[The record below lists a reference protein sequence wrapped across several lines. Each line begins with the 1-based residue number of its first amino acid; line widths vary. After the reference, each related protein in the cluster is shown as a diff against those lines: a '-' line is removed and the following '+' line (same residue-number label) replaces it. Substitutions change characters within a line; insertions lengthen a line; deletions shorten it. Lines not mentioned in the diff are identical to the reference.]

1 MDRCTPSPS
10 TYVGP
15 ERRAHPRIP
24 AAAVPHLTA
33 RVAGG
38 PPARLIDLSKR
49 GVQIETTMYMCPG
62 STVAMRFLCGDA
74 SVTLT
79 GAVVRSTVAVLE
91 SRGEVTYH
99 SALAFTDELTLGGED
114 LAAAAAAAATV
125 APPAHTG
132 QAVSSDYTMIVM
144 DGRTGTLERAEATPA
159 C

>member
-62 STVAMRFLCGDA
+62 STVAMRFLSGDA

-79 GAVVRSTVAVLE
+79 GAVVRSTVALLE

-114 LAAAAAAAATV
+114 LEAAAAATL
-125 APPAHTG
+125 APPARTG
-132 QAVSSDYTMIVM
+132 QAVSGDYTMIVM
-144 DGRTGTLERAEATPA
+144 DGRMGTHDRAEATPA

>member
-62 STVAMRFLCGDA
+62 STVAIRFLSGDA

-79 GAVVRSTVAVLE
+79 GAVVRSTVALLE

-99 SALAFTDELTLGGED
+99 SALAFTDELILGGED
-114 LAAAAAAAATV
+114 LEAAAAAALAA
-125 APPAHTG
+125 PARTG
-132 QAVSSDYTMIVM
+132 QAVSGDYTMIVM
-144 DGRTGTLERAEATPA
+144 DGRMGTHDRAEATPA